1 MAPKLRAHEGGLSRE
16 PYSGRAR
23 TLACMYTYIHV
34 HAADICSP
42 LVYACMRACV
52 SSWENVYG
60 GLFVVAELARSL
72 ADGRA

>member
-42 LVYACMRACV
+42 LVYACMHACVCV

-60 GLFVVAELARSL
+60 GFFVVAAEL
-72 ADGRA
+72 GR

>member
-42 LVYACMRACV
+42 LVYACVHVCV
-52 SSWENVYG
+52 CVQLGKRIWRLVRG
-60 GLFVVAELARSL
+60 GS
-72 ADGRA
+72 